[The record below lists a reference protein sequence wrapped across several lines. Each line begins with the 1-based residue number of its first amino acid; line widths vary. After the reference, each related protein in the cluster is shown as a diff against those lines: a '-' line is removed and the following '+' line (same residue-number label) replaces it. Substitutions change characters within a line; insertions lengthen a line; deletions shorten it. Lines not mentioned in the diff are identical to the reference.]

1 MAENGRQEWYGT
13 AYGPVTKSAR
23 CLGVRKRA
31 LEAIVQLAVELARE
45 GREGR
50 KIGTLFV
57 IGDVENVLARS
68 RPLLLDPLH
77 GHPAEVLHADL
88 PDFRETVKELAQLD
102 GAFVVDDDGTFVSAG
117 RFIDVDLTPQ
127 NFLPGLG
134 TRHAAAASVTRE
146 TRATAVAVSQSS
158 VVRVFGHGEVRA
170 EIIPELFLMSKDGLF
185 TRSAEVSQVPELGV
199 TLAVAG
205 EAG

>member
-1 MAENGRQEWYGT
+1 
-13 AYGPVTKSAR
+13 
-23 CLGVRKRA
+23 
-31 LEAIVQLAVELARE
+31 
-45 GREGR
+45 
-50 KIGTLFV
+50 
-57 IGDVENVLARS
+57 
-68 RPLLLDPLH
+68 
-77 GHPAEVLHADL
+77 
-88 PDFRETVKELAQLD
+88 
-102 GAFVVDDDGTFVSAG
+102 
-117 RFIDVDLTPQ
+117 
-127 NFLPGLG
+127 
-134 TRHAAAASVTRE
+134 VTRE